1 MTNPVFFTALVALT
15 LVLIGVLNTIIG
27 LICDEFRAG
36 HKSAG
41 FTMIGMIVAIVVA
54 ALPWWML

>member
-1 MTNPVFFTALVALT
+1 MTNTIFFTALVILT

-27 LICDEFRAG
+27 LICDEFREG
-36 HKSAG
+36 HRGAG
-41 FTMIGMIVAIVVA
+41 FAMIGMIVAIVVT